1 MLYTTKLYLS
11 LRINCLSYLYRSCL
25 SIRWLPFSENEKQRR
40 KSRQEML
47 SWVPSKTSL
56 LFALP
61 KLLPKILRR
70 YETTGRFAKKQFAQ
84 SQYQIYLSEA
94 WWKTQE
100 SIWNNVWR
108 KMGLAVFSAYTLTTK
123 DVDFQHRARP
133 ASWAK
138 TPGIC
143 LKFWAF
149 FRKFSNCWNPIA
161 KSEVAEVRIIP
172 RGSTF

>member
-11 LRINCLSYLYRSCL
+11 LRINRLSYLYRSCL

-84 SQYQIYLSEA
+84 SQYQIYMSEA
-94 WWKTQE
+94 RWKTQE

-108 KMGLAVFSAYTLTTK
+108 KFGTGRIFSLHLNNQRCW
-123 DVDFQHRARP
+123 FP
-133 ASWAK
+133 ASSSPSFVGQN
-138 TPGIC
+138 TRYL
-143 LKFWAF
+143 LKIL
-149 FRKFSNCWNPIA
+149 S
-161 KSEVAEVRIIP
+161 
-172 RGSTF
+172 

>member
-11 LRINCLSYLYRSCL
+11 LRINRLCYLYRSCL

-61 KLLPKILRR
+61 NLLPKILRR

-94 WWKTQE
+94 RGKTQE

-108 KMGLAVFSAYTLTTK
+108 KFGTGRIFSLHLNSQRCW
-123 DVDFQHRARP
+123 FP
-133 ASWAK
+133 ASSSPSFVGQN
-138 TPGIC
+138 TRYL
-143 LKFWAF
+143 LKIL
-149 FRKFSNCWNPIA
+149 S
-161 KSEVAEVRIIP
+161 
-172 RGSTF
+172 